1 MALRADRVLSPSLA
15 VLHNTTRKA
24 SPVSEKSALT
34 TELMPTV
41 TPEQISNGLGIPLSL
56 LLSSPQVI
64 DLDDLIGDLK
74 DIAKNRGKHT
84 IGFHESEQSERNR
97 ILSNTAQGLS
107 ELLIEQYEN
116 PDERTAIK
124 AYNFVK
130 VFKLITVLEDVTKKR
145 GSNFGFKS
153 SVPKEDILLSQR
165 ADKQIELLIKTPG
178 KASLGKAEQ
187 FLENYQLICD
197 LEGVAEKRLNNSPFG
212 FAETEHNKERDLEIA
227 NKALEYA
234 KAIKIS
240 DDKSTINNAVIL
252 LELAQ
257 EDELVAPSKYVDK
270 PIVKAEEIIPLFSG
284 MI

>member
-15 VLHNTTRKA
+15 VLHNITRKGV
-24 SPVSEKSALT
+24 PVSEKSGLT
-34 TELMPTV
+34 TELMPAIA
-41 TPEQISNGLGIPLSL
+41 PEQISNDLGIPLSL
-56 LLSSPQVI
+56 LLNSPTVI
-64 DLDDLIGDLK
+64 DLDDLIDDLK
-74 DIAKNRGKHT
+74 DIAKSRGKNT
-84 IGFHESEQSERNR
+84 IGFHEIEQSERDR

-130 VFKLITVLEDVTKKR
+130 VCNLITVLEEVTKRR

-153 SVPKEDILLSQR
+153 SISKEDLLLSKR

-178 KASLGKAEQ
+178 KVSLDRAKQ

-212 FAETEHNKERDLEIA
+212 FVETELNQESDLEIA
-227 NKALEYA
+227 HKALEYA
-234 KAIKIS
+234 KAIKIN
-240 DDKSTINNAVIL
+240 DDRSAINNAIIL
-252 LELAQ
+252 LEFAQ
-257 EDELVAPSKYVDK
+257 EDESATPSKYVDK
-270 PIVKAEEIIPLFSG
+270 PIVKAEEIVPLFSG